1 MLHVPVGK
9 KTRLHNEFGA
19 NREQIKGTMST
30 LLHPKHFT
38 LNQARTKLM
47 AIIPLIKELVSLKK
61 ALNEKGF
68 DAYRHTYF
76 GGSGPNGERYYP
88 KELERLVDIVK
99 MFSNDGIQ
107 VKGLDQGLIDFP
119 YVRENGEE
127 VYLCFLLGEDD
138 ILFWHSIDD
147 GFPGRRPI
155 DEL

>member
-1 MLHVPVGK
+1 MLPALEEK
-9 KTRLHNEFGA
+9 KA
-19 NREQIKGTMST
+19 QPPDREVAINQFTMST

-47 AIIPLIKELVSLKK
+47 AIIPLIKEMTGLKK

-88 KELERLVDIVK
+88 QELERLVEIVK
-99 MFSNDGIQ
+99 MLSDDGIQ
-107 VKGLDQGLIDFP
+107 VKGFDQGLIDFP
-119 YVRENGEE
+119 HIRENGEE
-127 VYLCFLLGEDD
+127 VYLCYLLGEED
-138 ILFWHSIDD
+138 ILYWHLIDD

>member
-1 MLHVPVGK
+1 MNQSDELQ
-9 KTRLHNEFGA
+9 A
-19 NREQIKGTMST
+19 NLPKVRGTMST

-119 YVRENGEE
+119 HVRENGEE
-127 VYLCFLLGEDD
+127 VYLCFVLGEDD

>member
-1 MLHVPVGK
+1 
-9 KTRLHNEFGA
+9 
-19 NREQIKGTMST
+19 MST

-47 AIIPLIKELVSLKK
+47 AILPLIKELVGLKK

-68 DAYRHTYF
+68 DAHRHTYF
-76 GGSGPNGERYYP
+76 GGSGPNGERFYP

-99 MFSNDGIQ
+99 MLSDDGIQ

-119 YVRENGEE
+119 HVRENGEE

-138 ILFWHSIDD
+138 ILYWHPIDD
-147 GFPGRRPI
+147 GFAGRQPI
-155 DEL
+155 GDL

>member
-1 MLHVPVGK
+1 
-9 KTRLHNEFGA
+9 
-19 NREQIKGTMST
+19 MST
-30 LLHPKHFT
+30 FLHPKHFT

-47 AIIPLIKELVSLKK
+47 AIIPLVKELVSLKK
-61 ALNEKGF
+61 ALDGKGF

-88 KELERLVDIVK
+88 KELERLVEIVK
-99 MFSNDGIQ
+99 MFSGDGIQ

-119 YVRENGEE
+119 HVRQNGEE
-127 VYLCFLLGEDD
+127 VYLCFILGEGD

-155 DEL
+155 AEL

>member
-1 MLHVPVGK
+1 
-9 KTRLHNEFGA
+9 
-19 NREQIKGTMST
+19 MST

-47 AIIPLIKELVSLKK
+47 AIIPLVKELVNLKK

-88 KELERLVDIVK
+88 QELERLVEIVK

-119 YVRENGEE
+119 HVRENGEE
-127 VYLCFLLGEDD
+127 VYLCFLLGEED

-147 GFPGRRPI
+147 GFPGRRSI